1 MQGEKATRTSVN
13 PHRLRWTISSPIDP
27 KEGIF
32 QEKKKISL
40 RLKIVEKSLI
50 FQNTFEISFIKICIK
65 NRQNEGIKF

>member
-1 MQGEKATRTSVN
+1 MQGEKATRSSVN

-40 RLKIVEKSLI
+40 RLKIVEKGK
-50 FQNTFEISFIKICIK
+50 KIWPWQAESIVTYIVAS
-65 NRQNEGIKF
+65 EEW